1 MDKNYVKD
9 MLEDIKNLAEDGE
22 LEGVIAMCEN
32 EIEEL
37 DRLTQKQEI
46 INASRIIED
55 AKYELTRLRYD
66 DPDKLYEMLDNAS
79 KILRNLAIKN
89 ELNTTTDNENV

>member
-9 MLEDIKNLAEDGE
+9 ILEDIKNLAEHQDINGI
-22 LEGVIAMCEN
+22 LAMCEN

-37 DRLTQKQEI
+37 DKLTEKQEI
-46 INASRIIED
+46 INVSRIIED

-66 DPDKLYEMLDNAS
+66 DIDGLYAMLNDAS
-79 KILRNLAIKN
+79 KILRNWVIEK
-89 ELNTTTDNENV
+89 ELNTTATNENV